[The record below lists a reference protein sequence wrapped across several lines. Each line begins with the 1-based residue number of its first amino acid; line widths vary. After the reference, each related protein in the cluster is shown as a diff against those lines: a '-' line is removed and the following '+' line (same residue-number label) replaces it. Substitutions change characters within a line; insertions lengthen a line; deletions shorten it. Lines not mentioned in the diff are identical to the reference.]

1 MSSLRSIPKAE
12 WRSFFDRMSKAL
24 LGKRAEIEV
33 ASMELGDNIVAE
45 WLPLIGITY
54 DSRDDL
60 LDVALD
66 RTDHLVRHPM
76 EIVVQMGDTGL
87 ESVAVANRD
96 GTRDIIRLKEPLAL
110 PPAPVSA

>member
-1 MSSLRSIPKAE
+1 MSSLRPIPKTE

-24 LGKRAEIEV
+24 LGTRAEIEV

-45 WLPLIGITY
+45 WIPMIGITY

-66 RTDHLVRHPM
+66 RMNRLIRHPK
-76 EIVVQMGDTGL
+76 EIVVEEDDGSL
-87 ESVAVANRD
+87 KSVAVLDSEGARQ
-96 GTRDIIRLKEPLAL
+96 IINLKTPMAL
-110 PPAPVSA
+110 PPALAHG